1 MNKLNVPLEEVI
13 KKENEQ
19 KGPEAMGKYTKSI
32 IHGVKMVKDVEAPL
46 NKDFTKVFVGNLSY
60 QTSWQDL
67 KDFMKTAGDVL
78 YADVFMDSY
87 GKSKGCGYFKFF
99 K

>member
-1 MNKLNVPLEEVI
+1 MVLNI
-13 KKENEQ
+13 
-19 KGPEAMGKYTKSI
+19 
-32 IHGVKMVKDVEAPL
+32 VKDVEAPQ